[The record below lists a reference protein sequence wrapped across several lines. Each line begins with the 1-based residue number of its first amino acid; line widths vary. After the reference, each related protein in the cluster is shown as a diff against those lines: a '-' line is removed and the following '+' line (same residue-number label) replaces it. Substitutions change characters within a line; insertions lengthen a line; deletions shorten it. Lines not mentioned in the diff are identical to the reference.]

1 MPFRKILVFFLIPVI
16 ISLAIMAMHFSGIDR
31 LMQIVVPDI
40 PWMNSDSVRE
50 LGLLE
55 NIQNIYLLAMIAT
68 AIYGIKIKP
77 MKWERLLMAFLALG
91 AIFVFLEEIDYGLHY
106 YDYLMKIGPSSAG
119 AGAEIRNIHNIGEV
133 TDFLKFIMNA
143 GIALLFV
150 IAPLT
155 LAKSSNSLIRYITPG
170 RWFILTVVSMFLLS
184 RLAHALNR
192 AGFGSG
198 TLDNN
203 ISEFSEMTD
212 YYIFMIYFYELVFG
226 KSGHRLSGHK

>member
-1 MPFRKILVFFLIPVI
+1 MPFRKIFVFFLIPVI

-40 PWMNSDSVRE
+40 PWMNSNSVRE

-55 NIQNIYLLAMIAT
+55 NIQNIYLLAMIAM

-77 MKWERLLMAFLALG
+77 MKWERLLMAFLAL
-91 AIFVFLEEIDYGLHY
+91 AAVFVFLEEIDYGLHY
-106 YDYLMKIGPSSAG
+106 YDYLMKIGSQQAVK
-119 AGAEIRNIHNIGEV
+119 ARNIHNIGEV

-143 GIALLFV
+143 GMALLFV

-170 RWFILTVVSMFLLS
+170 RWFILTVLSMFLLS

-226 KSGHRLSGHK
+226 KSGHRLSDHK